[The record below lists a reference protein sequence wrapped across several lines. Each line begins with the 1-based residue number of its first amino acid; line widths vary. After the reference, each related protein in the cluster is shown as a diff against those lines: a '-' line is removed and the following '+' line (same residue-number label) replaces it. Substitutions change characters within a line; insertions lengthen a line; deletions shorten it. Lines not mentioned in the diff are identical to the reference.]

1 MFTILNFELNQYGY
15 SFKCKDVYFCKTKKR
30 PMDYEKIFRQNKEE
44 KIRGRYITLDDIEP
58 FLQQLN
64 TNEQLQIIGKS
75 VLEKPIYSY
84 QIGTGKIKIL
94 LWSQM
99 HGNESTTTKALIDF
113 LNFLNNKSEL
123 ANQLLEFFTFY
134 SIPML
139 NPDGAKL
146 YTRENANKVD
156 LNRDSQNLTQ
166 PESRILRKIYEDF
179 KPDYCYNLHDQ
190 RTIFGV
196 ADTGKPATVSFLSP
210 SYNEERTINADRIK
224 GINVIVRMNEVLQ
237 KYIPG
242 QVGRFDDGFNI
253 NCIGDTFQSMGTPT
267 ILFEAGHFQ
276 GDYEREETRKFI
288 FFALLSGFIA
298 IHENVIVDNEII
310 DYMNISQNNPNFFDF
325 VYRNVRINY
334 DSSELITNFAA
345 QYKEELIDN
354 KIFFNAFIVKIGDL
368 EDNFG
373 HFEYDAKQKMYS
385 DSDNDIPNLNQK
397 ADFYLEKNV
406 EIVNG
411 LVKL

>member
-1 MFTILNFELNQYGY
+1 
-15 SFKCKDVYFCKTKKR
+15 
-30 PMDYEKIFRQNKEE
+30 MDYEKIFTENKEQ
-44 KIRGRYITLDDIEP
+44 KIKGRYITLDDIEP
-58 FLQQLN
+58 ILMELNSDNQL
-64 TNEQLQIIGKS
+64 EIIGKS
-75 VLEKPIYSY
+75 VQGKPIYSY
-84 QIGTGKIKIL
+84 QVGTGKTKIL

-113 LNFLNNKSEL
+113 LNYISNKSEL

-166 PESRILRKIYEDF
+166 PESKILRRVYEEF

-210 SYNEERTINADRIK
+210 SYNEERAINADRIR

-242 QVGRFDDGFNI
+242 QVGRFDDSFNI

-267 ILFEAGHFQ
+267 ILFEAGHFPN
-276 GDYEREETRKFI
+276 DYEREETRKFI

-298 IHENVIVDNEII
+298 IYENVIVEERID
-310 DYMNISQNNPNFFDF
+310 DYMHISQNNPNFFDF
-325 VYRNVRINY
+325 VYRNIKINY
-334 DSSELITNFAA
+334 DGSEIITNFAA
-345 QYKEELIDN
+345 QYKEELINN

-368 EDNFG
+368 EGNFG
-373 HFEYDAKQKMYS
+373 HYEFDVKEKLYS
-385 DSDNDIPNLNQK
+385 DSNNNIPNLNQK
-397 ADFYLEKNV
+397 ADFFIEKDV
-406 EIVNG
+406 KIVNG
-411 LVKL
+411 FVKF